1 MVSFELGKEIE
12 KDVSR
17 LVTSVGQGNDS
28 ESPWGVEHASRIL
41 LELRIFSLFHA
52 REKTK
57 TSISI
62 SLSSSKLTICHI
74 LFYKYDATDTA
85 DLSSL
90 LDACHIDFVIDLA
103 HRSCC
108 CSVVEHRS
116 TKSED
121 LMFDSSLELRLFSLS
136 HARDKTKN
144 IFLFIWVLH
153 SLFNRLAADLDWQY
167 RAVDRMWYKR
177 SRIQGETSACSCR
190 YQATSSNI
198 KRQTFY
204 CFFGFW
210 KRSHQVSWSRKRDSR
225 RHRRKGHRWTSHCR
239 RASAG
244 CTGFVTFLVCR
255 NTFRFPLQYQWGV
268 PDEMDVP
275 LGTIALGKA
284 LKALGK
290 EMTFIASYYHV

>member
-12 KDVSR
+12 EDVSL

-74 LFYKYDATDTA
+74 LFYKYDATDIA

-90 LDACHIDFVIDLA
+90 LNACHIDFVIDLT

-121 LMFDSSLELRLFSLS
+121 LMFDSSLELRIFFFVPRSWQDEKHLSLDLSASLS
-136 HARDKTKN
+136 
-144 IFLFIWVLH
+144 L
-153 SLFNRLAADLDWQY
+153 Q
-167 RAVDRMWYKR
+167 
-177 SRIQGETSACSCR
+177 QAC
-190 YQATSSNI
+190 
-198 KRQTFY
+198 
-204 CFFGFW
+204 
-210 KRSHQVSWSRKRDSR
+210 
-225 RHRRKGHRWTSHCR
+225 RW
-239 RASAG
+239 A
-244 CTGFVTFLVCR
+244 
-255 NTFRFPLQYQWGV
+255 W
-268 PDEMDVP
+268 M
-275 LGTIALGKA
+275 TI
-284 LKALGK
+284 
-290 EMTFIASYYHV
+290 

>member
-12 KDVSR
+12 EDVSR

-41 LELRIFSLFHA
+41 QELRIFSLFYA

-62 SLSSSKLTICHI
+62 FLPSSKLTICHI
-74 LFYKYDATDTA
+74 LFYKYDATDIA

-90 LDACHIDFVIDLA
+90 LDACHIDFVIDLT

-121 LMFDSSLELRLFSLS
+121 LMFDSSLELRIFSLS

-167 RAVDRMWYKR
+167 RAVDRMWQQN
-177 SRIQGETSACSCR
+177 SGW
-190 YQATSSNI
+190 NI
-198 KRQTFY
+198 RLF
-204 CFFGFW
+204 
-210 KRSHQVSWSRKRDSR
+210 
-225 RHRRKGHRWTSHCR
+225 
-239 RASAG
+239 
-244 CTGFVTFLVCR
+244 
-255 NTFRFPLQYQWGV
+255 
-268 PDEMDVP
+268 M
-275 LGTIALGKA
+275 
-284 LKALGK
+284 
-290 EMTFIASYYHV
+290 